1 MLYLSEEEFSSR
13 TPPQDVRRAG
23 EHRGEEESFSAWALA
38 NQQHPLDR
46 KPALLGWVP
55 TDDPNAGKVPSDV
68 FENVD
73 PQTGYLSPFD
83 WDAEDSAWFEWAE
96 PLIAVNTHLGGTHFY
111 AQALPEGLS
120 ARYIEFDEFDVLN
133 FGCGSAV
140 FDFETGVFDWSCG

>member
-1 MLYLSEEEFSSR
+1 MRDILDAEFAVLYLSEEEFSSR
-13 TPPQDVRRAG
+13 TEPPQDVRRPG

-38 NQQHPLDR
+38 DRQQPLDR
-46 KPALLGWVP
+46 SLLLWGGFRR
-55 TDDPNAGKVPSDV
+55 DDPNAGKVPSDV

-120 ARYIEFDEFDVLN
+120 ARYIEFDEFDV
-133 FGCGSAV
+133 
-140 FDFETGVFDWSCG
+140 T